1 MGPPTTGVR
10 GVQCGNGLEP
20 SPTCAQAD
28 THPRHTRTCT
38 DVHTHVHM
46 HRRHTDT
53 LTQYSMHTLRH
64 AYLTDVHAGH
74 TYTHTWADK
83 THTCASIYTERHAC
97 TDTCAQANPDAHMS
111 HTDAHTPAQT
121 PARGHDDAI
130 CTWVESSGLRKA
142 AEWGLGKRDLCVSVG
157 GVTQHL
163 RAGTREERQ
172 RWGKRW
178 VWEEGRQLRLCG
190 QQRSF
195 QRVSEASWVH
205 TGVLTR
211 QQEDRLRLR
220 GVRGL
225 P

>member
-1 MGPPTTGVR
+1 MGTVWSLPLPVHRQTHTH
-10 GVQCGNGLEP
+10 
-20 SPTCAQAD
+20 D
-28 THPRHTRTCT
+28 THAHAQTYIHTCTCIGDTRTHSHNTVCT
-38 DVHTHVHM
+38 HSDMHITQTYMQDTHTHTLGQIRHTHVHPYTQKGTHAQTRV
-46 HRRHTDT
+46 HRQ
-53 LTQYSMHTLRH
+53 TQMHTC
-64 AYLTDVHAGH
+64 H
-74 TYTHTWADK
+74 TQTHT
-83 THTCASIYTERHAC
+83 H
-97 TDTCAQANPDAHMS
+97 
-111 HTDAHTPAQT
+111 AQT

-225 P
+225 Q